1 MSDNSTPER
10 PDSAPAPNPE
20 PASSPPL
27 PSTPPSAPPAP
38 HAFQA
43 PRPTVD
49 RRPGSRRRTLVL
61 AVIAAVVVAF
71 LAGGGVTWWVLGEED
86 DDVRDHVE
94 VSGGELV
101 ADDSD
106 DAYCDDD
113 DIYSYNDC
121 DTDPDET
128 YEFNYR
134 ITNKGDGP
142 ANYSVVVNAFDE
154 EGDFVGQTY
163 VGTTHL
169 AAGETDSDEGEFN
182 EYSDFE
188 GKRELSDI
196 ASVKV
201 AHAERIALAN

>member
-1 MSDNSTPER
+1 MTG
-10 PDSAPAPNPE
+10 
-20 PASSPPL
+20 
-27 PSTPPSAPPAP
+27 
-38 HAFQA
+38 
-43 PRPTVD
+43 
-49 RRPGSRRRTLVL
+49 RRPGSRRRLLVL

-71 LAGGGVTWWVLGEED
+71 LAGGGVTWWALGEENT
-86 DDVRDHVE
+86 DVRDHVE

-128 YEFNYR
+128 YEFSYR
-134 ITNKGDGP
+134 VTNKGDGP

-169 AAGETDSDEGEFN
+169 AAGETDSDKGEFN

-196 ASVKV
+196 TSVKV